1 MLLPTGVSKRGFE
14 VQTNCSLD
22 LRGRASWCVAHLV
35 SDQLQNCRNSPKIGQ
50 IFAYTIYTYIIIYH
64 LHTWIYYLVGG
75 LNPSAKWWSSSVG
88 IILPHI
94 WKNKIHVPNHQQVI
108 YRWFA
113 MIFMFNLQLVR
124 RCSSHVWWHRRYSF
138 NYPFSGGTYHSMVT
152 SMAGSLRTPCSRA
165 ALSIHAV
172 GSCFLWGR
180 LPAAAPRGE
189 ANGSFCG

>member
-50 IFAYTIYTYIIIYH
+50 IFAYTIYTYIIIYIH
-64 LHTWIYYLVGG
+64 EYIIWLVVWTPLQNDGVRQLGLFFPIYGKTKFMFQTT
-75 LNPSAKWWSSSVG
+75 N
-88 IILPHI
+88 
-94 WKNKIHVPNHQQVI
+94 
-108 YRWFA
+108 RWFA